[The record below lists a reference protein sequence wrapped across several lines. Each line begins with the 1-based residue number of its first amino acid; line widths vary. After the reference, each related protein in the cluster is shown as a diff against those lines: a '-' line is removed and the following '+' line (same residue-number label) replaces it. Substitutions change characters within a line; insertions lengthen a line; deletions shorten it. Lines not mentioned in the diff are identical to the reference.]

1 MLALVPFV
9 VKKEIYHK
17 VEKGD
22 TKDTKDFF
30 NNTCPGTYYLNYQF
44 VNYRITFT
52 GLIPIMD
59 KKKLCGLTPGDIL
72 QVAEIPGL
80 TIPAVISVTNSLYKK
95 RIRDIREFPKISGKL
110 KHQLE
115 EIFITGIYNPESSVV
130 SFDGTTKY
138 LFRNDDGLVFETVY
152 MSDGKRNTVC
162 ISSQSGCRMG
172 CPFCA
177 TGRLGFMG
185 DLSAGDIVNQ
195 VISLPEA
202 GKINHI
208 VFMGMGEPMDN
219 IENVLKVCTI
229 LTSQWGLALSP
240 RDITV
245 STVGIVPGIERLLA
259 GSDCN
264 LAFSLFSPF
273 PDERVRAVPAE
284 RLYPA
289 EVIIGMM
296 KNYHLKKKRRMSI
309 AYVMMKDIN
318 DTEKHLQGLKDL
330 LRGSPVRINLIP
342 YHPVSDGEAVSSPSG
357 TMMHFKHELVISGIS
372 ASVRRSRGADISAAC
387 GLLASGSVS

>member
-1 MLALVPFV
+1 MMER
-9 VKKEIYHK
+9 KI
-17 VEKGD
+17 
-22 TKDTKDFF
+22 
-30 NNTCPGTYYLNYQF
+30 
-44 VNYRITFT
+44 
-52 GLIPIMD
+52 
-59 KKKLCGLTPGDIL
+59 LCGLTPDDIIH
-72 QVAEIPGL
+72 ATDIAGL
-80 TIPAVISVTNSLYKK
+80 SMPTAISVTNSLYKK
-95 RIRDIREFPKISGKL
+95 RLRDIIEFPKIPGRL
-110 KHQLE
+110 KSILGE
-115 EIFITGIYNPESSVV
+115 LFTPGLYDPESSVT
-130 SFDGTTKY
+130 SSDGTIKF
-138 LFRNDDGLVFETVY
+138 LFRNNAGLVFETVY

-162 ISSQSGCRMG
+162 VSSQSGCRMG

-240 RDITV
+240 REITV
-245 STVGIVPGIERLLA
+245 STVGIIPGIERFLA

-273 PDERVRAVPAE
+273 PYERVRAVPAE
-284 RLYPA
+284 RLHPA
-289 EVIIGMM
+289 EAIIGMM
-296 KNYHLKKKRRMSI
+296 KNYPLKKKRRMSI

-318 DTEKHLQGLKDL
+318 DTERHLQGLKDL
-330 LRGSPVRINLIP
+330 LRGSSVRINLIP
-342 YHPVSDGEAVSSPSG
+342 YHPVSDGEAVSSPSS

>member
-1 MLALVPFV
+1 MMER
-9 VKKEIYHK
+9 KI
-17 VEKGD
+17 
-22 TKDTKDFF
+22 
-30 NNTCPGTYYLNYQF
+30 
-44 VNYRITFT
+44 
-52 GLIPIMD
+52 
-59 KKKLCGLTPGDIL
+59 LCGLTPDDIIH
-72 QVAEIPGL
+72 ATDIAGL
-80 TIPAVISVTNSLYKK
+80 SMPTAISVTNSLYKK
-95 RIRDIREFPKISGKL
+95 RLRDISEFPKIPGRL
-110 KHQLE
+110 KSILGE
-115 EIFITGIYNPESSVV
+115 LFTPGLYDPESSVT
-130 SFDGTTKY
+130 SSDGTIKF
-138 LFRNDDGLVFETVY
+138 LFRNNAGLVFETVY

-162 ISSQSGCRMG
+162 VSSQSGCRMG

-202 GKINHI
+202 SKINHI

-240 RDITV
+240 REITV
-245 STVGIVPGIERLLA
+245 STVGIIPGIERFLA

-273 PDERVRAVPAE
+273 PYERVRAVPAE
-284 RLYPA
+284 RLHPA
-289 EVIIGMM
+289 EAIIGMM
-296 KNYHLKKKRRMSI
+296 KNYPLKKKRRMSI

-318 DTEKHLQGLKDL
+318 DTERHLQGLKDL
-330 LRGSPVRINLIP
+330 LRGSSVRINLIP
-342 YHPVSDGEAVSSPSG
+342 YHPVSDGEAVSSPSS